1 MSVLVV
7 GLSHHSAPVS
17 VLEKAAL
24 PGDAVTK
31 LLQDTAA
38 AEHLTEAVVLATCNR
53 VEVYAEA
60 ARFHAG
66 LAEISE
72 LLARHTGLALDGL
85 TPYLYVHYEQRAVA
99 HLYSVACGLESMVVG
114 EGQILGQVRSALA
127 RAQEVDTTDRVLNE
141 LFQRAL
147 RVGKRARTETDID
160 RVGRSII
167 GVGVELLDRPLAGAS
182 ALVIGAGSMSGL
194 AAATLRRAG
203 VGRLVI
209 ANRTHARAQRL
220 AEQVDGIAVE
230 LTAVP
235 AELTTADVVIACTGA
250 PDRVLTVAQVRAAL
264 AGRATTGAG
273 KPLAI
278 LDLALPRDTEPEIHD
293 LPQVTLV
300 DLDAISRT
308 GAAQA
313 ATESVDA
320 VRRVVGEEVAAF
332 TDLQRAAQVV
342 PTVVALRSM
351 AASVVDRE
359 LKRLST
365 RLPELDQDDRA
376 EIAQAVHR
384 VVDKLL
390 HGPTVRVKELAG
402 QPAGRDYAEAL
413 RELFDLDLARVEAVS
428 RADVVEDGTG

>member
-17 VLEKAAL
+17 ILERTAL
-24 PGDAVTK
+24 TGDAVAK
-31 LLQDTAA
+31 LLRDAA
-38 AEHLTEAVVLATCNR
+38 GAEHLAEAVVLATCNR

-72 LLARHTGLALDGL
+72 LLARHAGLALDGL

-114 EGQILGQVRSALA
+114 EGQILGQVRAALA
-127 RAQEVDTTDRVLNE
+127 RAQEAGAADRVLNE
-141 LFQRAL
+141 LFQQAL
-147 RVGKRARTETDID
+147 RVGKRARAETDID

-167 GVGVELLDRPLAGAS
+167 GVGLELVDVPLAGAN
-182 ALVIGAGSMSGL
+182 ALLIGAGSMSGL

-203 VGRLVI
+203 VSRLVI
-209 ANRTHARAQRL
+209 ANRTYARGQRL
-220 AEQVDGIAVE
+220 AEQTDGIAIG
-230 LTAVP
+230 LDAAA
-235 AELTTADVVIACTGA
+235 AELTTADLVITCTGA
-250 PDRVLTVAQVRAAL
+250 PDRLLPAAQVEAAL
-264 AGRATTGAG
+264 AGRDGR
-273 KPLAI
+273 PLAI
-278 LDLALPRDTEPEIHD
+278 LDLALPRDTDPEVAE
-293 LPQVTLV
+293 LPGVTLV

-313 ATESVDA
+313 AADSVDA
-320 VRRVVGEEVAAF
+320 VRRVVGEEVAGF
-332 TDLQRAAQVV
+332 TALQRAAAVV

-351 AASVVDRE
+351 AAGVVDRE
-359 LKRLST
+359 LQRLAT
-365 RLPELDQDDRA
+365 RLPELDQEDRA
-376 EIAQAVHR
+376 EIARTVHR

-390 HGPTVRVKELAG
+390 HGPTVRVKELAA

-428 RADVVEDGTG
+428 RADVIEEGVE